1 MTGIG
6 DYRSRKAA
14 VLGTQWD
21 RSVGKARTELRPVS
35 LTRRLEQRAS
45 GAPLG
50 DSMRRGL
57 PTARR
62 EGHMEGEVC
71 SGPFID

>member
-45 GAPLG
+45 GAHLG
-50 DSMRRGL
+50 DQHAEGSS
-57 PTARR
+57 PRR
-62 EGHMEGEVC
+62 EGPMEGEVC